1 MSESTP
7 RAGRAHTKNHR
18 TRESVYAITSMNH
31 AVACGRVAYLL
42 GLRGAAVSVN
52 TACSSALVAMHAARA
67 ELPGVMAAVNV
78 LRALHVNDLRVLQSA
93 VDALLVQMQEY
104 TSDPKTDS
112 KLGRVGS
119 G

>member
-1 MSESTP
+1 MPESMAAASPPTEGTP
-7 RAGRAHTKNHR
+7 LQQKEAKVEEAERNAGDGKEGRGDERWNL
-18 TRESVYAITSMNH
+18 SPSDFPSG
-31 AVACGRVAYLL
+31 VAL
-42 GLRGAAVSVN
+42 GFDEDGDGGCGAAA
-52 TACSSALVAMHAARA
+52 T
-67 ELPGVMAAVNV
+67 AAVNV

-112 KLGRVGS
+112 RLGRVGS

>member
-1 MSESTP
+1 M
-7 RAGRAHTKNHR
+7 A
-18 TRESVYAITSMNH
+18 
-31 AVACGRVAYLL
+31 L
-42 GLRGAAVSVN
+42 GFDEDGDGGCGAAA
-52 TACSSALVAMHAARA
+52 T
-67 ELPGVMAAVNV
+67 AAVNV

-112 KLGRVGS
+112 RLGRVGS

>member
-1 MSESTP
+1 MEEAE
-7 RAGRAHTKNHR
+7 RNAGDGKEGRGDERWNL
-18 TRESVYAITSMNH
+18 SPSDFPSG
-31 AVACGRVAYLL
+31 VAL
-42 GLRGAAVSVN
+42 GFEDGDGGCGAAA
-52 TACSSALVAMHAARA
+52 T
-67 ELPGVMAAVNV
+67 AAVNV

-112 KLGRVGS
+112 RLGRVGS